1 MSDNYCRVYDKE
13 ALRMLV
19 VENELEE
26 RARIKKQN
34 SLQAKKSGS
43 KSISAKRSSLVA
55 SESEKHLREKE
66 RADVRYQRFKYA
78 QKIREKKE
86 KLEKKERMEAAAK
99 RKEDLFRYWNGR
111 VNDPE
116 EKAQVQA
123 VHKWLDQNQ
132 AKEETKLRK
141 LHEAWDKNIYSRIS
155 KYVNEKLETR
165 DHAKYKET
173 VRREF
178 QNYVDLTNKK
188 GTIFRDIFVESEY
201 DPFVINRETIRFK
214 EKLVDP
220 VKRLLDKRK
229 EELGQIKGG
238 WLIQQDKEGGRE
250 TLDIELWQTG
260 KIENTPHGLAAKFGQ
275 PPKPKTELELKLT
288 RSRVEMDHFN
298 VLTGEAGQKQLD
310 AEIGPGKRPIPGRGG
325 TSVQLG

>member
-19 VENELEE
+19 VENELED

-34 SLQAKKSGS
+34 SLNAKKSGS
-43 KSISAKRSSLVA
+43 KSVSVKRSSLVA
-55 SESEKHLREKE
+55 SESEKQLREKE

-123 VHKWLDQNQ
+123 VHKWLDQHQ

-288 RSRVEMDHFN
+288 RSRVKMDHFN

>member
-123 VHKWLDQNQ
+123 VHKWLGGDEECLRRAEQQ
-132 AKEETKLRK
+132 AR
-141 LHEAWDKNIYSRIS
+141 AAVAD
-155 KYVNEKLETR
+155 KLEECFR
-165 DHAKYKET
+165 CWL
-173 VRREF
+173 F
-178 QNYVDLTNKK
+178 F
-188 GTIFRDIFVESEY
+188 IFDIY
-201 DPFVINRETIRFK
+201 
-214 EKLVDP
+214 
-220 VKRLLDKRK
+220 
-229 EELGQIKGG
+229 
-238 WLIQQDKEGGRE
+238 
-250 TLDIELWQTG
+250 
-260 KIENTPHGLAAKFGQ
+260 
-275 PPKPKTELELKLT
+275 
-288 RSRVEMDHFN
+288 
-298 VLTGEAGQKQLD
+298 
-310 AEIGPGKRPIPGRGG
+310 
-325 TSVQLG
+325 